1 MQILSRVTLTF
12 GVIIL
17 IAAALLLGK
26 DVIDINQLHAVA
38 NANRSTNF
46 PSPLNTVLITAVL
59 AVIGGFLTGLGLGM
73 PKRLPR
79 TPNPTEPRA
88 APVLHRPVGRFRH
101 PFCPQRAILNAPH
114 EPASPDRR
122 AARHDCPRC
131 PHRAGRVARPVLPP
145 DPDRPGRP

>member
-46 PSPLNTVLITAVL
+46 PSPLNGVMITAGL

-79 TPNPTEPRA
+79 TP
-88 APVLHRPVGRFRH
+88 
-101 PFCPQRAILNAPH
+101 QPH
-114 EPASPDRR
+114 
-122 AARHDCPRC
+122 
-131 PHRAGRVARPVLPP
+131 
-145 DPDRPGRP
+145 

>member
-1 MQILSRVTLTF
+1 MQILSHVTLTF

-73 PKRLPR
+73 PARRTR
-79 TPNPTEPRA
+79 TPNP
-88 APVLHRPVGRFRH
+88 H
-101 PFCPQRAILNAPH
+101 
-114 EPASPDRR
+114 
-122 AARHDCPRC
+122 
-131 PHRAGRVARPVLPP
+131 
-145 DPDRPGRP
+145 

>member
-59 AVIGGFLTGLGLGM
+59 AVIGGFRTGLGLGM

-79 TPNPTEPRA
+79 TPNP
-88 APVLHRPVGRFRH
+88 H
-101 PFCPQRAILNAPH
+101 
-114 EPASPDRR
+114 
-122 AARHDCPRC
+122 
-131 PHRAGRVARPVLPP
+131 
-145 DPDRPGRP
+145 